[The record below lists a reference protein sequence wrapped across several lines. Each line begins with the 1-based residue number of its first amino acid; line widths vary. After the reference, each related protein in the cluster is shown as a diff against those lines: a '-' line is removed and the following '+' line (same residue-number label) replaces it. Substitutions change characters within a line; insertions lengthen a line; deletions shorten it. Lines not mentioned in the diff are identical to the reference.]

1 METSI
6 ELNGEVRN
14 LEIVNKVTEILGM
27 GTILGGEYGVS
38 RMQPE
43 TDPGWL
49 TQGSDR
55 DTEPAEDNEAGL
67 WKQEGKQKADQETK
81 CF

>member
-1 METSI
+1 MGSNLNCQVETSI

-43 TDPGWL
+43 TDPG
-49 TQGSDR
+49 
-55 DTEPAEDNEAGL
+55 
-67 WKQEGKQKADQETK
+67 
-81 CF
+81 